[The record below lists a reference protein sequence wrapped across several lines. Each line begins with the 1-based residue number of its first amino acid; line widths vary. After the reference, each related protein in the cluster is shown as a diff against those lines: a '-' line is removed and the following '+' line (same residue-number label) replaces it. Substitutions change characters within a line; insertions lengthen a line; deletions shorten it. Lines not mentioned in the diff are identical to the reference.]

1 VLVYNH
7 AQHTDNAKSVILFK
21 LRTNKGLVTIIA
33 SSYLENAV
41 RQDDHNSKC
50 YFRSAERVIHMNGS
64 WFFVTREGE
73 EGPYPSECEAQIEVA
88 RYISEQTELAH
99 FQASR
104 EEGRAKESKLALVTA
119 GVRPRIRPSEPL
131 LRKRKVYI

>member
-1 VLVYNH
+1 
-7 AQHTDNAKSVILFK
+7 
-21 LRTNKGLVTIIA
+21 
-33 SSYLENAV
+33 
-41 RQDDHNSKC
+41 
-50 YFRSAERVIHMNGS
+50 
-64 WFFVTREGE
+64 VTREGE

-104 EEGRAKESKLALVTA
+104 EEEPAKESKLALVTA
-119 GVRPRIRPSEPL
+119 GVRPRVRPSEPL